1 MRVRV
6 KDRHSA
12 WLEQLSREVNT
23 VWNYCNDL
31 QIRVFE
37 RERKFLTGFDF
48 WPYLK
53 GCTRGETALNLPIQT
68 VQETA
73 EQYARSRRQHRR
85 IRLAWR
91 KSKGPRRSLGWLPFK
106 VRTIKYAHGQIYYAG
121 KWLSVWD
128 SWGLGEHELRAG
140 SFSEDS
146 RGRWYLN
153 VTVSVKRQVMVPV
166 DGGAIG
172 IDLGLKYL
180 ATFSNG
186 TKVEAERFYR
196 DLEPALAASQR
207 ARKKRRF
214 KAIHAKITSRR
225 RDFLHKLT
233 TKMIRQ
239 HAVICVG
246 DVSASALARG
256 PHAKSV
262 LDAGWSTMRTMLQYK
277 CDDAGAWFVE
287 VPEAGT
293 TRMCNCCGAISGPK
307 GIADL
312 SIRQWICAA
321 CGACHDRDTNAARNI
336 LDRGLA
342 ILEEQFAA
350 AGEAKAVEAAV
361 NKIGRHA
368 RSVGVGHGP
377 LGVGI
382 TAFEGRVDVK
392 SGVVVEECSA
402 FRSGVMSHPPPRPL

>member
-1 MRVRV
+1 MSSISFEDCTTRVLRVRV
-6 KDRHSA
+6 KDRHAA
-12 WLEQLSREVNT
+12 WLAQLSREVNT

-37 RERKFLTGFDF
+37 RERKFLTGFEF

-53 GCTRGETALNLPIQT
+53 GCTRGETALSLPIQT

-73 EQYARSRRQHRR
+73 EQYARSRRQHKRV
-85 IRLAWR
+85 RLAWR
-91 KSKGPRRSLGWLPFK
+91 KSKGARRSLGWLPFK
-106 VRTIKYAHGQIYYAG
+106 VRTIKYAHGQVYYAG

-128 SWGLGEHELRAG
+128 SWGLREHELRAG

-153 VTVSVKRQVMVPV
+153 VTVNVNRPMMVRV

-172 IDLGLKYL
+172 LDLGLKDL
-180 ATFSNG
+180 AALSDG
-186 TKVEAERFYR
+186 SKVAAERFYR
-196 DLEPALAASQR
+196 DLEPALATAQR
-207 ARKKRRF
+207 AHKSKRV
-214 KAIHAKITSRR
+214 KAIHAKIANRR
-225 RDFLHKLT
+225 KDLLHKIT
-233 TKMIRQ
+233 TTLVCQ
-239 HAVICVG
+239 HSVICVG
-246 DVSASALARG
+246 DVNASALARG

-262 LDAGWSTMRTMLQYK
+262 LDASWSAMRTMLRYK
-277 CDDAGAWFVE
+277 CDDAGTWFVE

-293 TRMCNCCGAISGPK
+293 TRMCNHCGAISGPK

-312 SIRQWICAA
+312 SIRQWGCAV
-321 CGACHDRDTNAARNI
+321 CGVSHDRDTNAARNI
-336 LDRGLA
+336 LARGLA

-361 NKIGRHA
+361 NKIGQHA

-382 TAFEGRVDVK
+382 LA
-392 SGVVVEECSA
+392 
-402 FRSGVMSHPPPRPL
+402 L